1 MHKISAA
8 ALAVLLTATTG
19 LAATAP
25 ALAQPPAPPM
35 GHHMGDDDDCD
46 DNQRNGGWHGR
57 WNGDWN
63 GGRGDRG
70 GRDNQF
76 ERGNNPGMRQNFSQ
90 NGGGMGPMGGMT
102 GLFNFQRGAEAIEVA
117 LVRIGYR
124 LNLTAEQ
131 QPLFD
136 QMRTTV
142 VDAVR
147 KYIADTA
154 QVRSERST
162 PTAPLT
168 LPDLLQ
174 RRIVIENA
182 QLEALTSVVPS
193 VTAFYESLTP
203 QQQSMLTPLQRGQR
217 GGGNWGGQGSGN
229 DQSGPSEQD
238 GQSGA
243 QPDAAPPANQPPSPQ
258 MGDQP
263 PAPPSQ
269 PPAPPAAPADPAP
282 PIRG

>member
-8 ALAVLLTATTG
+8 ALAVFLTATTG

-35 GHHMGDDDDCD
+35 GHHMGDDCGRGDNHRNGGWH
-46 DNQRNGGWHGR
+46 NQRNGG
-57 WNGDWN
+57 WN

-90 NGGGMGPMGGMT
+90 NRGGMGPMGGMA

-142 VDAVR
+142 PGPQRALHPYRAPDPARPAATPDRHR
-147 KYIADTA
+147 KRPARGPYQCRALGDRLLRKPHPRKAIHADHGRPA
-154 QVRSERST
+154 SS
-162 PTAPLT
+162 P
-168 LPDLLQ
+168 
-174 RRIVIENA
+174 
-182 QLEALTSVVPS
+182 
-193 VTAFYESLTP
+193 
-203 QQQSMLTPLQRGQR
+203 
-217 GGGNWGGQGSGN
+217 
-229 DQSGPSEQD
+229 
-238 GQSGA
+238 A
-243 QPDAAPPANQPPSPQ
+243 QPAAGATRRS
-258 MGDQP
+258 G
-263 PAPPSQ
+263 
-269 PPAPPAAPADPAP
+269 
-282 PIRG
+282 

>member
-1 MHKISAA
+1 
-8 ALAVLLTATTG
+8 
-19 LAATAP
+19 
-25 ALAQPPAPPM
+25 
-35 GHHMGDDDDCD
+35 MGDDCGRGDNHRNGGWH
-46 DNQRNGGWHGR
+46 NQRNGG
-57 WNGDWN
+57 WN

-90 NGGGMGPMGGMT
+90 NRGGMGPMGGMA

-203 QQQSMLTPLQRGQR
+203 EQQSMLTPPQRGQR
-217 GGGNWGGQGSGN
+217 GGGNWGGQGGN
-229 DQSGPSEQD
+229 DQSGSSEQD

-269 PPAPPAAPADPAP
+269 PPAPPAAPAP